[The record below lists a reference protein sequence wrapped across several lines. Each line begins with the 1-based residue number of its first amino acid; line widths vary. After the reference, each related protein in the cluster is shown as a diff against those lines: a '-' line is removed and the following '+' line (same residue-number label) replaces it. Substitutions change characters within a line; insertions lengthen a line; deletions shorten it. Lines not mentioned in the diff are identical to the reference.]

1 MIEIDPRSSTP
12 IYEQIIQKIKELCL
26 RGIMKPGDKLPS
38 VREMA
43 SLIIAN
49 PNTVSKAYKELERE
63 GVIETLRGRGTF
75 ISESVKMSLDEGKVT
90 LIKEQLKQIIIEA
103 HYAGVDMSMLHNWI
117 NEITGEVKGGE
128 TND

>member
-26 RGIMKPGDKLPS
+26 RSIMKPGDKLPS

-63 GVIETLRGRGTF
+63 GIIETLRGRGTF
-75 ISESVKMSLDEGKVT
+75 ISETAKMSLDEGKVT
-90 LIKEQLKQIIIEA
+90 MIKEQLKHIIIEA
-103 HYAGVDMSMLHNWI
+103 HYAGVDMTTLHDWI
-117 NEITGEVKGGE
+117 NEITEEVKGGE